1 MSEHK
6 SYLDEMHYVRIP
18 VTDLEGSADW
28 YANVLRLTLRRQTEE
43 RAVFAVG
50 EGPLLVIVKADADSR
65 GHFLIEGRPEFS
77 VGFTCSDIYHFR
89 EYLIEQGGQVEPM
102 QEEEEGHCYFY
113 FYDPSGN
120 KLQAHW

>member
-1 MSEHK
+1 MLEPK
-6 SYLDEMHYVRIP
+6 TYLDEIHYFRIP
-18 VTDLEGSADW
+18 VTDLEGSVDW
-28 YANVLRLTLRRQTEE
+28 YSNVLGFKLRAQTDR

-65 GHFLIEGRPEFS
+65 GHFLIEGLPEFS
-77 VGFTCSDIYHFR
+77 VGFTCSDIHNFR
-89 EYLIEQGGQVEPM
+89 EYLIEQGSPVELM
-102 QEEEEGHCYFY
+102 QEEDGHFYFH

>member
-1 MSEHK
+1 MQESK
-6 SYLDEMHYVRIP
+6 SYLEEIHYFRIP
-18 VTDLEGSADW
+18 VTDLEGSIDW
-28 YANVLRLTLRRQTEE
+28 YTNVLLLTLRRQTEG

-65 GHFLIEGRPEFS
+65 GHFLIEGTPEFS
-77 VGFTCSDIYHFR
+77 VGFTCPDIHGFR
-89 EYLIEQGGQVEPM
+89 DCLIKRGVQVDHM
-102 QEEEEGHCYFY
+102 QEEEGHYYFH

>member
-1 MSEHK
+1 MREPK
-6 SYLDEMHYVRIP
+6 TYLDEIHYFRIP
-18 VTDLEGSADW
+18 VTDLEGSVDW
-28 YANVLRLTLRRQTEE
+28 YSNVLGLQLRAQTES

-65 GHFLIEGRPEFS
+65 GHFLIEGSPEFS
-77 VGFTCSDIYHFR
+77 VGFTCSDIHNFR
-89 EYLIEQGGQVEPM
+89 EYLIEQGSPVELM
-102 QEEEEGHCYFY
+102 QEEDGHYYFH